1 MNSPARR
8 HRERANALN
17 LARQQGLAVAANAA
31 PEIDENDPVAGEY
44 RHLLAKLHED
54 LRTLHEI
61 QSVQEKIAR
70 KREMIDSYLPWVN
83 GALDAGAEGRA
94 VQDEIV
100 VTVMIWAL
108 DIQNWPLALDL
119 GEHVL
124 KHGLALPERY
134 KRTAATLIVEEVA
147 EAAKADPASVRFDVL
162 QTALVLSEGRD
173 MPDQVRAKLHRAI
186 GLALAAEADAFD
198 PAAETAVA
206 GGKAAL
212 LETALV
218 NLRTALRFDKNVGVK
233 KQIEQLEREAK
244 KLAEQAGAPQN

>member
-17 LARQQGLAVAANAA
+17 LARQQGLAVAADAA
-31 PEIDENDPVAGEY
+31 PEIDENDPAAGEY

-134 KRTAATLIVEEVA
+134 KRTPATLIVEELA
-147 EAAKADPASVRFDVL
+147 EAAKADPASVPIEVL
-162 QTALVLSEGRD
+162 HRTADLSEGRD
-173 MPDQVRAKLHRAI
+173 MPDQVKAKLLRAI
-186 GLALAAEADAFD
+186 GLAYAKMAETYD

-206 GGKAAL
+206 GGKAGLVAS
-212 LETALV
+212 ALV
-218 NLRTALRFDKNVGVK
+218 TLRAALQFDKNVGVK
-233 KQIEQLEREAK
+233 KQVEQLEREAK